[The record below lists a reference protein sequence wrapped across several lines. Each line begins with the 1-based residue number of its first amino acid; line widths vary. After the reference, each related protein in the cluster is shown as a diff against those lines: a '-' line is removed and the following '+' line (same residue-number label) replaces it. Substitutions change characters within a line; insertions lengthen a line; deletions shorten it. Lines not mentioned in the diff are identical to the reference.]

1 MRSLGLS
8 DWELFQL
15 TLPVWGA
22 TGGSPEPPSN
32 LMISTHAPRVGSD
45 TNSTDSHYAII
56 ISTHAPRVGSDCRC
70 PVGNPQSWYFNS
82 RSPCGERPVMPSRY
96 WKRRHFNSRSPCG
109 ERRASITLN
118 TISFIFQ
125 LTLPVWGA
133 TRGRRGVLCRRSI
146 STHAPR
152 VGSDLRRWR
161 NHGRQPLDFNSR
173 SPCGERP
180 PSRPH
185 GSCPRHFNSRS
196 PCGERLTPTE
206 DRDVSMKFQLTLPV
220 WGATPPPNTMSRPTR
235 DFNSRSPCGERRR
248 FGVG

>member
-1 MRSLGLS
+1 MSCWKSTVLV
-8 DWELFQL
+8 FQL

-22 TGGSPEPPSN
+22 TGYAQQILEEEAFQLTLPVWGATRINHVEHHLIHISTHAPRVGSDACLSDSPNHRP
-32 LMISTHAPRVGSD
+32 ISTHAPRVGSD
-45 TNSTDSHYAII
+45 TRN
-56 ISTHAPRVGSDCRC
+56 GC
-70 PVGNPQSWYFNS
+70 PT
-82 RSPCGERPVMPSRY
+82 
-96 WKRRHFNSRSPCG
+96 K
-109 ERRASITLN
+109 TL
-118 TISFIFQ
+118 TKFQ

-196 PCGERLTPTE
+196 PWGERQADQPSE
-206 DRDVSMKFQLTLPV
+206 QK
-220 WGATPPPNTMSRPTR
+220 
-235 DFNSRSPCGERRR
+235 
-248 FGVG
+248 

>member
-1 MRSLGLS
+1 MWGATLIRRTRITPS
-8 DWELFQL
+8 LFQL

-22 TGGSPEPPSN
+22 TADVLLEIHSLGISTHAPRVGSDRLCPADTGRGG
-32 LMISTHAPRVGSD
+32 ISTHAPRVGSD
-45 TNSTDSHYAII
+45 TRN
-56 ISTHAPRVGSDCRC
+56 GC
-70 PVGNPQSWYFNS
+70 PT
-82 RSPCGERPVMPSRY
+82 
-96 WKRRHFNSRSPCG
+96 K
-109 ERRASITLN
+109 TL
-118 TISFIFQ
+118 TKFQ

-196 PCGERLTPTE
+196 PCGERQADQPSE
-206 DRDVSMKFQLTLPV
+206 QK
-220 WGATPPPNTMSRPTR
+220 
-235 DFNSRSPCGERRR
+235 
-248 FGVG
+248 